1 MPRLTSYKLLLNTPA
16 IFYSLCISLSLSNI
30 AYAQDSIFTIPAPQN
45 ESYADFGV
53 AGVVRDTYVGSGQS
67 ETLLLPYFK
76 AEYKGRV
83 FFKPGLGA
91 GVYAVKNK
99 DFRLSVSG
107 NLSLGRDTEDTPFR
121 NLDLD
126 KDLLEID
133 TTVTALIAGRYY
145 LPFGAIDVLGSIP
158 VGGDLN
164 GQRIDALF
172 TTEIKP
178 FKNLRIT
185 PGVRTTYQSSGWVNS
200 IYGLNDAQAEALGN
214 DTFDINGQFATVG
227 AHAVGYYQLP
237 YNLELIGFINYSRLI
252 GDVQDSPLV
261 DSNNGLT
268 AAIGFARHF

>member
-1 MPRLTSYKLLLNTPA
+1 MPRLNISLLARRSLLSLA
-16 IFYSLCISLSLSNI
+16 SLCVVPYS
-30 AYAQDSIFTIPAPQN
+30 AYAQDSIFTIPSPQN
-45 ESYADFGV
+45 ESYADIGL

-67 ETLLLPYFK
+67 ETIITPYIK

-91 GVYAVKNK
+91 GIYAVRNER
-99 DFRLSVSG
+99 FRLSLSG
-107 NLSLGRDTEDTPFR
+107 NLALGRDTEDTPFR
-121 NLDLD
+121 DLGFD
-126 KDLLEID
+126 NELLEVNSTI
-133 TTVTALIAGRYY
+133 TAAISGRYY
-145 LPFGAIDVLGSIP
+145 LPFGAIDLHGFIP
-158 VGGDLN
+158 VGGDLD
-164 GQRIDALF
+164 GQRIDGLF

-185 PGVRTTYQSSGWVNS
+185 PGVRATYQSSGWINS
-200 IYGLNDAQAEALGN
+200 IYGLNDAQAQALGN
-214 DTFDINGQFATVG
+214 DSFELGGQFANFG

-237 YNLELIGFINYSRLI
+237 HNLELIGFVNYSRLI